1 MLFRSAQLL
10 IIAAI
15 FQLSD
20 GIQAIS
26 VALLRGITDV
36 KLPSFFIFMA
46 YWVIAIPMGFI
57 LSKSS
62 EYDYWLTGL
71 NGIWIA
77 LSLGLTIYAIGL
89 SYRFYFLLRRS

>member
-1 MLFRSAQLL
+1 MGAHLL
-10 IIAAI
+10 VIAAI

-36 KLPSFFIFMA
+36 KLPSFFIFIA
-46 YWVIAIPMGFI
+46 YWIIAIPLGYV
-57 LSKSS
+57 LSKSTQ
-62 EYDYWLTGL
+62 YDHWSAGL

-77 LSLGLTIYAIGL
+77 LSVGLTISAAVL
-89 SYRFYFLLRRS
+89 SYRFYYLLRRS